1 MPILCEVFRDLALE
15 SEELDS
21 VAWYRKFNPSHAS
34 PTLSV
39 GSWEGILGEITKHDY
54 SPSPGLCELYLCP
67 SYVKFAETSRWRV
80 KNSTVLHG
88 VANLKLSSI
97 EKVIWLS

>member
-1 MPILCEVFRDLALE
+1 LSSHASPTLSVGSWEGILWEITKHDYSPSPGLCELTHMPILCEVFRDLALE

-39 GSWEGILGEITKHDY
+39 GSWEGFLGEITKHDY
-54 SPSPGLCELYLCP
+54 SPARGLC
-67 SYVKFAETSRWRV
+67 
-80 KNSTVLHG
+80 
-88 VANLKLSSI
+88 
-97 EKVIWLS
+97 